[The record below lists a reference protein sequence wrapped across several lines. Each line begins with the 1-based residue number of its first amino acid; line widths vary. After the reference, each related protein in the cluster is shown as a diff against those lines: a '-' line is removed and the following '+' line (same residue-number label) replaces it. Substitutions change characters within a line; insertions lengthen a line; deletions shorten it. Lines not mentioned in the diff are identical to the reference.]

1 MARQDC
7 SFDSFLKKVVARDSH
22 PIYFSFLSTSRLLKI
37 LFIDSLI
44 TGSIFG
50 ICCVLSETKLK
61 SIFSSWKSIVT
72 WVGVIIATSLLK
84 SMKF

>member
-22 PIYFSFLSTSRLLKI
+22 PIYFSFLSTYRLLKI
-37 LFIDSLI
+37 LFVDSII

-50 ICCVLSETKLK
+50 ICCILSETKIK
-61 SIFSSWKSIVT
+61 SVFSSWNSLIA
-72 WVGVIIATSLLK
+72 WVGVLVTTSLLK
-84 SMKF
+84 SMKL